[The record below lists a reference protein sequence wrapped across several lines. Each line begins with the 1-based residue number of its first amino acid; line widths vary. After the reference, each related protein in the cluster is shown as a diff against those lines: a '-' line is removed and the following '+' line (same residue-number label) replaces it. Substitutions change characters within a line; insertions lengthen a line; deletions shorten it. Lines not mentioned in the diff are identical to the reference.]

1 MLAESTSPLTRFA
14 ALDGL
19 RGWAALS
26 VLFSHVVG
34 ALALDKSYWLTL
46 IPFRLMWDGT
56 GAVALFFVLSGFVL
70 SVPFNGNTGQV
81 GSRVGLIIG
90 YWVRRVLRILPAHA
104 FVLVVCLLGI
114 HLLAG
119 VRVEGWSEWIT
130 GFWNK
135 TPSIAEF
142 VSSALLIG
150 PKFDSRTINPVIW
163 TLVIELKISLIYP
176 MFPIAAAILGAR
188 VSAAGALFF
197 GVWLWGTGVTGYWP
211 YLFQFMVGGI
221 IFRLIADHATSIK
234 RYRIEIL
241 LSCLLLYLSSLFA
254 FESRDSV
261 AAQLVLGLAFGGLI
275 LSSLTVVR
283 LRCALE
289 SAISQFLG
297 KVSFSLYLL
306 HLPLLLA
313 FVRLTTAQDGIEKA
327 SFVMIFLCSS
337 LLLATLLN
345 RFVEIP
351 AMRLGRDLD
360 RRIRLEIETAWTSR

>member
-1 MLAESTSPLTRFA
+1 MLAESNSALTRFA

-34 ALALDKSYWLTL
+34 ALALDKSYWLSL
-46 IPFRLMWDGT
+46 IPIRAMWDGT

-70 SVPFNGNTGQV
+70 SVPFNSTAGQAGN
-81 GSRVGLIIG
+81 RVGLLIG

-104 FVLVVCLLGI
+104 FVLVVCFLGI
-114 HLLAG
+114 HFIQG
-119 VRVEGWSEWIT
+119 VRVDGWSDWVT

-142 VSSALLIG
+142 VNSALLVG

-188 VSAAGALFF
+188 VSAAAALFF
-197 GVWLWGTGVTGYWP
+197 GVWLWGTGVAGYWP
-211 YLFQFMVGGI
+211 YLFQFIVGGVI
-221 IFRLIADHATSIK
+221 YRVIADHATSIK
-234 RYRIEIL
+234 RYRIEIF
-241 LSCLLLYLSSLFA
+241 LSCSLLYLSSLLA

-261 AAQLVLGLAFGGLI
+261 PAQLVLGLAFGGLI
-275 LSSLTVVR
+275 LSSLMVVR

-306 HLPLLLA
+306 HLPCA
-313 FVRLTTAQDGIEKA
+313 A
-327 SFVMIFLCSS
+327 S
-337 LLLATLLN
+337 
-345 RFVEIP
+345 
-351 AMRLGRDLD
+351 RD
-360 RRIRLEIETAWTSR
+360 S